1 MQILTGPIPTAIP
14 GVVYDL
20 SNDPATPDN
29 VELTSGLLTNYPF
42 GMRSLDG
49 NDAVVGSVDGELI
62 FGNLGQDTLLG
73 SGGNDSLLG
82 GRDNDIIRGQEEDDL
97 LSGNIGNDI
106 VEGGGGNDSLF
117 GGQNNDA
124 LAGGDGNDTLSGDF
138 GVDVLIGGTGQDLFV
153 LRSDNTSSLAEFSV
167 GGGNA
172 DVLIDLNPLE
182 DRIALTGGLT
192 EANLITL
199 ELNNQP
205 VPTSPELQALID
217 AGLLSLPSIDPDGN
231 GLVNGTLIG
240 INGTGQFL
248 GVALNVT
255 PLDLQ
260 GKFISI

>member
-20 SNDPATPDN
+20 SNDPATPDD
-29 VELTSGLLTNYPF
+29 VELTPGLLINYPF

-49 NDAVVGSVDGELI
+49 NDAVVGSADSELI
-62 FGNLGQDTLLG
+62 FGNLGLDTLSG

-82 GRDNDIIRGQEEDDL
+82 GRDNDIIGGHEEDDFL
-97 LSGNIGNDI
+97 AGNIGNDI
-106 VEGGGGNDSLF
+106 VDGGAGNDSLF

-124 LAGGDGNDTLSGDF
+124 LVGGDGNDTLSGDF
-138 GVDVLIGGTGQDLFV
+138 GVDALIGGTGQDLLI
-153 LRSDNTSSLAEFSV
+153 LRADNTSSLAEFSV

-172 DVLIDLNPLE
+172 DVLIDFNPLE
-182 DRIALTGGLT
+182 DRIALTGGLS

-205 VPTSPELQALID
+205 LQISPEVQGLID
-217 AGLLSLPSIDPDGN
+217 AGILSLGSIDPDGN

-240 INGTGQFL
+240 ISGTGQFL

-255 PLDLQ
+255 PIDLQ

>member
-20 SNDPATPDN
+20 SNDPATPDD
-29 VELTSGLLTNYPF
+29 VQLTPGLLATYPF
-42 GMRSLDG
+42 GMRALDG
-49 NDAVVGSVDGELI
+49 NDTVMGSADSELI
-62 FGNLGQDTLLG
+62 FGNIGEDRLEG

-82 GRDNDIIRGQEEDDL
+82 GRDNDVINGHEEDDL
-97 LSGNIGNDI
+97 LAGNIGNDI
-106 VEGGGGNDSLF
+106 VDGGAGNDSLF

-124 LAGGDGNDTLSGDF
+124 LVGGEGNDTMSGDF
-138 GVDVLIGGTGQDLFV
+138 GVDALIGGVGADVFV
-153 LRSDNTSSLAEFSV
+153 LRADNTSSLAEFSI

-172 DVLIDLNPLE
+172 DVLIDFNGAE

-192 EANLITL
+192 EASLITL

-205 VPTSPELQALID
+205 LQITPEVQGLID
-217 AGLLSLPSIDPDGN
+217 AGILPLTAIDPDGD

-255 PLDLQ
+255 PIDLQ